1 MGQHRFITPAGCL
14 VAALLPL
21 AGCQSLDNAV
31 GLNNPKIEPVAVTPE
46 NDGREPAVGDTHP
59 SPGAESALA
68 KARGLESAGK
78 YDEALAE
85 FERAISVN
93 PRMTTAYLGAGDIY
107 RQKGDYDSAEKRY
120 GKAAEIEPQNF
131 DAQYLH
137 GLALQLL
144 NRVGDSVRAY
154 LRALTIK
161 PDDFN
166 ANLNLATAYVQL
178 GEPAQA
184 LPYARRAV
192 ELKPKDAAARINLA
206 AAYRDLNQ
214 HETAI
219 IELQQA
225 SELTEL
231 SAPLLLNLA
240 DSLGKVGKYE
250 EMVNTLDQLVK
261 SEPTA
266 IANERLGFAQFKL
279 RRYSDSLASFRRAL
293 EIDPNHY
300 PALNG
305 VGVCLINEWHFSG
318 QSNDGARDEAVRS
331 WRRSLQL
338 ERNQPQI
345 MEFIGRFQ

>member
-1 MGQHRFITPAGCL
+1 MGQLGTATNARILLC
-14 VAALLPL
+14 AAFVLS
-21 AGCQSLDNAV
+21 GCQSLDNAV
-31 GLNNPKIEPVAVTPE
+31 GLNNPKQQPVAVAPE
-46 NDGREPAVGDTHP
+46 NDGREPAIVTAPQNPTAD
-59 SPGAESALA
+59 SAMM
-68 KARGLESAGK
+68 KARSLESQGK

-107 RQKGDYDSAEKRY
+107 RQKGDYESAEQRY

-137 GLALQLL
+137 GLSLQLL
-144 NRVGDSVRAY
+144 SRIGDSVRAY
-154 LRALTIK
+154 LRALTIR

-192 ELKPKDAAARINLA
+192 ELKPKEAAARINLA

-214 HETAI
+214 HDAAI

-261 SEPTA
+261 TEPTA

-279 RRYSDSLASFRRAL
+279 RRYSESLASFRRAL

-318 QSNDGARDEAVRS
+318 QANNAAREEAVQA